1 MPQKDII
8 GGGGGGKFLGT
19 QFKNVYRFAIYQKMF
34 AITLIFRLKIKF
46 PFFDVYL
53 DVKNKH

>member
-8 GGGGGGKFLGT
+8 GGGGKFFGT
-19 QFKNVYRFAIYQKMF
+19 QFKNVYRFAIYQKIF

-46 PFFDVYL
+46 PFFEVYL

>member
-8 GGGGGGKFLGT
+8 GGGGGGGGKFLGT

-34 AITLIFRLKIKF
+34 AITF
-46 PFFDVYL
+46 
-53 DVKNKH
+53 

>member
-19 QFKNVYRFAIYQKMF
+19 QFKNVYRFAIYQKNVCHYF
-34 AITLIFRLKIKF
+34 NIQAKDKIPIFRRIFGCKK
-46 PFFDVYL
+46 
-53 DVKNKH
+53 